1 MFRRRGL
8 IMPAL
13 AVSLLSA
20 CPDRSGASAEP
31 PLELARASLAA
42 GRSLEYAGELTALG
56 PRVTGS
62 ASYQRA
68 AEWGAD
74 RVPAVGLTGV
84 ALEPFTI
91 ERGWERVSARARI
104 VAPSDRPLHVASLGW
119 MPSTPEGGFDAE
131 AVALDRL
138 ALDAVASRA
147 PLQGRIVLLP
157 DSDPPGKAAAA
168 ARTGNA
174 V

>member
-8 IMPAL
+8 IMPVL

-20 CPDRSGASAEP
+20 LPDRSTANAEP
-31 PLELARASLAA
+31 SLEVARASLAA
-42 GRSLEYAGELTALG
+42 GRSLEYAADLTSLG

-68 AEWGAD
+68 AEWAAD
-74 RVPAVGLTGV
+74 RFRALGLTGV
-84 ALEPFTI
+84 ALEAFTI

-119 MPSTPEGGFDAE
+119 MPSTPEGGFDAD
-131 AVALDRL
+131 VVTLDRF

-147 PLQGRIVLLP
+147 ALQGRIVLLP
-157 DSDPPGKAAAA
+157 DGDPPGTAAVAA
-168 ARTGNA
+168 
-174 V
+174 